1 MTRVDEAQALYAA
14 FEGVIAVALKED
26 LGEGDF
32 DADVTTEATVPETLR
47 VNAVVLAKQA
57 GVICGLD
64 ALRATFAQLDDRV
77 EVTWNRRDGD
87 EVAPGDVVAELG
99 GPARAILIG
108 ERTAL
113 NLIGHLSGIATLVRS
128 FVTAA
133 PGAVFTDTRK
143 TLPGLRLLQKYAVRV
158 GGGSNHRFA
167 LWDGVLIKDNHIIAA
182 GSVGNAVRLAR
193 ASTALPVQ
201 AECTSLAEVD
211 EALDAG
217 APAIL
222 LDNRSPDE
230 LRELTA
236 HIKARSK
243 HVMVEASGGVT
254 LANVAELAATG
265 VDRISV
271 GAFTHSAPALDV
283 SLDLTNTHQG
293 GDD

>member
-1 MTRVDEAQALYAA
+1 MTRVDEAQALHAA
-14 FEGVIAVALKED
+14 FDGVIAVALQED
-26 LGEGDF
+26 LGEGEF
-32 DADVTTEATVPETLR
+32 EADVTTEAIVDDSLR
-47 VNAVVLAKQA
+47 GNAVVLAKQT

-64 ALRATFAQLDDRV
+64 ALRAAFAQLDDRV
-77 EVTWNRRDGD
+77 SVTLKARDGND
-87 EVAPGDVVAELG
+87 VSPGDVVATVD
-99 GPARAILIG
+99 GPVRAILTG

-128 FVTAA
+128 FVVRA
-133 PGAVFTDTRK
+133 PGVTFTDTRK
-143 TLPGLRLLQKYAVRV
+143 TFPGLRLLQKYAVRV

-167 LWDGVLIKDNHIIAA
+167 LWDGVLIKDNHIVAA
-182 GSVGNAVRLAR
+182 GSVGEAVRLAR

-201 AECTSLAEVD
+201 AECTTLAEVN

-222 LDNRSPDE
+222 LDNQGPAQ

-236 HIKARSK
+236 HIKARAK

-254 LANVAELAATG
+254 LTNAADIAATG

-283 SLDLTNTHQG
+283 SLDLIHTG
-293 GDD
+293 EADR